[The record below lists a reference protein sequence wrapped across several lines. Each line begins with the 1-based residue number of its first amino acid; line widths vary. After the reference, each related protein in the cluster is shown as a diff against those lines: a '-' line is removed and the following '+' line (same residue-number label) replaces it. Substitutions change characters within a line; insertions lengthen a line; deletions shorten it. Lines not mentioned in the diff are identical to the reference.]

1 MSLNCTNNRKKTV
14 GGSRVVEGQSRGPGH
29 LPPPGPLHY
38 YQNQFKYLLQEHL
51 SAYEDLSYRER
62 LCNSGLKNL
71 ELTRLHADLVLCYK
85 ILHGLIAVDT
95 RHMFDFDSYYE
106 PRSHGLALRAP
117 KVRTELGLNSFN
129 YRTSSAWNKL
139 SPNTVWSP
147 TLKIVKTN
155 LLLED
160 LSDSLTLNFD
170 TFQSESFCYLLPIV

>member
-1 MSLNCTNNRKKTV
+1 
-14 GGSRVVEGQSRGPGH
+14 
-29 LPPPGPLHY
+29 
-38 YQNQFKYLLQEHL
+38 
-51 SAYEDLSYRER
+51 
-62 LCNSGLKNL
+62 
-71 ELTRLHADLVLCYK
+71 LHADLVLCYK

-95 RHMFDFDSYYE
+95 RHMFDFDSYYG

-147 TLKIVKTN
+147 TLKIFKTN

-160 LSDSLTLNFD
+160 LSDS
-170 TFQSESFCYLLPIV
+170 